1 MGGCALAC
9 VLKRKKKGGQRD
21 VCSKLPFPLRF
32 FPTQANATPSRRG
45 VTSFW
50 KDQILYWVCN
60 MMTRTHAPHAHT
72 RSPLCYGYLSSFC
85 HWKSNHFSP
94 LFALS
99 QIFFPV
105 NAKSRN
111 DFHLTNIEK
120 PNLEMKH
127 SLQNKAQLF
136 SFVALLIQAILMHTI
151 MLNCWWN
158 MLR

>member
-1 MGGCALAC
+1 
-9 VLKRKKKGGQRD
+9 VLWIPFILLSLKIKSFFSTF
-21 VCSKLPFPLRF
+21 CS
-32 FPTQANATPSRRG
+32 QS
-45 VTSFW
+45 
-50 KDQILYWVCN
+50 D
-60 MMTRTHAPHAHT
+60 
-72 RSPLCYGYLSSFC
+72 
-85 HWKSNHFSP
+85 
-94 LFALS
+94 
-99 QIFFPV
+99 FFPV

-111 DFHLTNIEK
+111 DFLLTNIEK